1 MKKSVLERKYVL
13 DFKSRTDSDR
23 TRRRSKFRIRVPL
36 GIIIFSTMDQKWVCV
51 RCTTS
56 WDELGHQKTPEMSE
70 LEADKYAVK
79 I

>member
-1 MKKSVLERKYVL
+1 MY
-13 DFKSRTDSDR
+13 TA
-23 TRRRSKFRIRVPL
+23 
-36 GIIIFSTMDQKWVCV
+36 
-51 RCTTS
+51 S